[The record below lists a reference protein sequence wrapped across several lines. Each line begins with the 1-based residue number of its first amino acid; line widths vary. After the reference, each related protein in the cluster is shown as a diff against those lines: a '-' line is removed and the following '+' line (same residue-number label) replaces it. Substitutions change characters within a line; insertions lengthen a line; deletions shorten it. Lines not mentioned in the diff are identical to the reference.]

1 MKAVLIV
8 HNTAIEP
15 DVAEILHAV
24 GISSYTKFP
33 EILGKGE
40 LSEPHLKI
48 EVWPETN
55 CGTLVVTDSDKAAKL
70 MEHVRQARQK
80 LGSEGIKAFVWQID
94 DIT

>member
-8 HNTAIEP
+8 HNTALEP
-15 DVAEILHAV
+15 DVAEILEAA
-24 GISSYTKFP
+24 GISCYTKFP
-33 EILGKGE
+33 NILGKGA

-55 CGTLVVTDSDKAAKL
+55 CGTLVVTESDKAAKL
-70 MEHVRQARQK
+70 MDHVRHARQK

-94 DIT
+94 DMT